1 MLGPEGHTGYDHA
14 SAKAVMQVM
23 PVICIRVPVQS
34 AVSRMAKVTLLLI
47 VVRTPL
53 VLVSMDMGIQW

>member
-1 MLGPEGHTGYDHA
+1 
-14 SAKAVMQVM
+14 MQVM